1 MIIKYGDYNI
11 PEVDLGTVTSGTE
24 KECGT
29 SAELAKISK
38 IISRSGSMILKY
50 KISTTNYSVL
60 LHCDEATA
68 NSIHGYQYDVLGAE
82 SDLLAKIYTKTGS
95 ANAGKAFCTVTVTA
109 HSNRT
114 VADKTSKASK

>member
-50 KISTTNYSVL
+50 KISTTNYAVL
-60 LHCDEATA
+60 VHCDEATA
-68 NSIHGYQYDVLGAE
+68 NNIHAYQYDVLGSE
-82 SDLLAKIYTKTGS
+82 SDLLAKIYTKSGD

-114 VADKTSKASK
+114 VAAKTSK